1 MSYTIIIN
9 VGQHIVETVSS
20 DICCSL
26 TEPSNNR
33 ERSDPNFSLL
43 FFIKI
48 LPFSLLS
55 SPLFFYFSFFIF
67 ILFILQEH
75 QRSQREQWEIR
86 QLDHELLQQRH
97 SERERERELKELA
110 EQKLLLADDQDD
122 FNLHTA

>member
-1 MSYTIIIN
+1 MTNLTRLIN
-9 VGQHIVETVSS
+9 YVIE
-20 DICCSL
+20 I
-26 TEPSNNR
+26 NNQILIK
-33 ERSDPNFSLL
+33 FYYYL
-43 FFIKI
+43 FF
-48 LPFSLLS
+48 FGT
-55 SPLFFYFSFFIF
+55 F
-67 ILFILQEH
+67 QEH